1 MPLSRHQWCELV
13 LTHSKRRTWRLFL
26 FGFCRL
32 LFLASVVFPPQTTA
46 FYSFQIRKVISE
58 PPKVIKMSSPVI
70 QMILQLQTS
79 RRQRW
84 WHRTGPN
91 SFLKCDLTLNSMRF
105 LEQRKVIWTV
115 NHSHTPHIYGLSVE
129 PPERTE
135 KQQHHGEVGGGG
147 PSSSITPEMNSLQH
161 ILLVSSSLLLKC
173 QTPTQ
178 ASRSHCNPILTHRP
192 VLAKLLCKT
201 APKWSSY
208 TQYLQLSPC
217 LKVEK
222 GSWTLGDGD
231 SDFNCLGILLN
242 ALIELLSNLS
252 SLYYEDL
259 KTVFFFLN

>member
-79 RRQRW
+79 RRQHW

-135 KQQHHGEVGGGG
+135 KQQHHGEVGGG
-147 PSSSITPEMNSLQH
+147 SIVIDHSRDEFTATHFVGFLFSPVKMSDTHTSLSVPLQ
-161 ILLVSSSLLLKC
+161 SP
-173 QTPTQ
+173 TNTQ
-178 ASRSHCNPILTHRP
+178 ACVSKAS
-192 VLAKLLCKT
+192 V
-201 APKWSSY
+201 
-208 TQYLQLSPC
+208 
-217 LKVEK
+217 
-222 GSWTLGDGD
+222 
-231 SDFNCLGILLN
+231 
-242 ALIELLSNLS
+242 
-252 SLYYEDL
+252 
-259 KTVFFFLN
+259 